1 MDNEKLFLL
10 EEMQQM
16 IFENSGRKYGLEHIR
31 VRSRAEAGTVRIN
44 NKIHVYESVA
54 KLVVNDLTQAANSK
68 ARRKLKK

>member
-44 NKIHVYESVA
+44 NKIYVYESVA
-54 KLVVNDLTQAANSK
+54 RLVVNDLTQAANSK